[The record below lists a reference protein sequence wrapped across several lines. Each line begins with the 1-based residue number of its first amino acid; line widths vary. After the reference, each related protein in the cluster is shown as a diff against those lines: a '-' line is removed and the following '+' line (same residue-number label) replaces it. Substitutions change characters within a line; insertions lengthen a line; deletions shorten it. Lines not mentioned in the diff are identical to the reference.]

1 MLIKKKDIHKIL
13 AIFLFAHLIIWTLI
27 PSISNNNLPLDTIEA
42 LAWGSYIDWGYIKHP
57 PLSAW
62 SVEVFYQV
70 FGTQDW
76 AYYLLSQLFVI
87 TTFFVIFKFSEVFFQ
102 NKIFSLISVLLLEGI
117 YFYNF
122 TTPEFNVYVC
132 QLPFFALTVYYCW
145 KGIQQND
152 NVSWLLF
159 GLFAALGV
167 LSKYSFFYLLVGLYL
182 FLIYLIHN
190 KKFNFKCLI
199 SLISFFLVLL
209 PHLVWMVDN
218 DYTTITYA
226 LERAET
232 DNNNFFVAHLLQSLI
247 FLGKQIGILIPFF
260 IMLLFAISKFL
271 MIGNILLLMG
281 MMQF

>member
-122 TTPEFNVYVC
+122 TTPEFNVNVC

-209 PHLVWMVDN
+209 PHLVWTVDN

-226 LERAET
+226 LERIET
-232 DNNNFFVAHLLQSLI
+232 ENNNFFGGRV
-247 FLGKQIGILIPFF
+247 K
-260 IMLLFAISKFL
+260 
-271 MIGNILLLMG
+271 
-281 MMQF
+281 